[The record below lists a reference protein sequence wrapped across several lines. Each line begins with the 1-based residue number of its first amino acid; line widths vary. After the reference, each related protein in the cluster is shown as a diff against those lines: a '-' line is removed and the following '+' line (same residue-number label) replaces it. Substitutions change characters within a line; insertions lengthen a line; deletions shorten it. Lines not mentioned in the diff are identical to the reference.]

1 MTDTASHDTGIPP
14 GGVERLTR
22 LAEEKFGAPVAET
35 SPIAGDASGRAYIRL
50 RHPEGKP
57 PTSVGMIL
65 PEPFEEDALPFI
77 NVQAHFRAVGLPV
90 PEIHAADPGAGVLL
104 LEDGG
109 EQTLEDIWQTGG
121 WDAARPYYEESINVL
136 INLQN
141 APAGKEGRLALSYG
155 FDAGLF
161 ERELHM
167 TRRCAFE
174 ALCGISAP
182 EADFAGPFSALAKT
196 LCDLPYVLTHRDYHS
211 RNLMAGGMAGG
222 PEKKA
227 GRLTILDFQDARLGP
242 ATYDLASL
250 VYDSYVSLP
259 EDGRAALIE
268 KFWEESGARNLFS
281 DRLAFDRALSLT
293 ALQRN
298 LKAIGTFAYQKT
310 ERAHPRYIR
319 HIPLTAGHTR
329 RHLAAL
335 AGLDGFAA
343 RLEPYICALENAE
356 EKETVH

>member
-1 MTDTASHDTGIPP
+1 MTDRISPDTGIPLK
-14 GGVERLTR
+14 GIERLIK
-22 LAEEKFGAPVAET
+22 LAEALFGAPVSET

-50 RHPEGKP
+50 RHPGGEP
-57 PTSVGMIL
+57 PTSVGMVL
-65 PEPFEEDALPFI
+65 PAPFEADALPFI
-77 NVQAHFRAVGLPV
+77 NVQAHFRSVGLPV
-90 PEIHAADPGAGVLL
+90 PGILASDPHVGVLL

-109 EQTLEDIWQTGG
+109 EQTIEDLWQASG
-121 WDAARPYYEESINVL
+121 WDAARPYYEESINML

-141 APAGKEGRLALSYG
+141 SPSDKEGRLALSYG

-174 ALCGISAP
+174 ALCGLAAP
-182 EADFAGPFSALAKT
+182 EGDFAVPFSALARA

-211 RNLMAGGMAGG
+211 RNLMAGG

-227 GRLTILDFQDARLGP
+227 GRLIILDFQDARLGP

-250 VYDSYVSLP
+250 VYDSYVPLP
-259 EDGRAALIE
+259 EAARAALIE
-268 KFWEESGARNLFS
+268 KFWEESNARKLFA
-281 DRLAFDRALSLT
+281 DRPAFDRALSLT

-310 ERAHPRYIR
+310 ERGNPRYIR
-319 HIPLTAGHTR
+319 HISLTAEHTR
-329 RHLAAL
+329 RHLTAL
-335 AGLDGFAA
+335 AGLDGFAVQ
-343 RLEPYICALENAE
+343 LEPYICALENAE

>member
-1 MTDTASHDTGIPP
+1 MTDRTSLDTGIPP
-14 GGVERLTR
+14 KGVERLIK
-22 LAEEKFGAPVAET
+22 LAEELFGAPVAKT

-50 RHPEGKP
+50 QHPKSEP

-65 PEPFEEDALPFI
+65 PAPFEEDTLPFI

-90 PEIHAADPGAGVLL
+90 PEIFAADPRAGVLL

-109 EQTLEDIWQTGG
+109 EQTLEDLWQAGG

-141 APAGKEGRLALSYG
+141 APTDKKGCMALGYG

-174 ALCGISAP
+174 TLCGITTP
-182 EADFAGPFSALAKT
+182 EADFAGPFSALAKA
-196 LCDLPYVLTHRDYHS
+196 LCALPYVLTHRDYHS
-211 RNLMAGGMAGG
+211 RNLMTGGS
-222 PEKKA
+222 EKNA
-227 GRLTILDFQDARLGP
+227 GRLIILDFQDARLGP

-250 VYDSYVSLP
+250 VYDSYVPLP
-259 EDGRAALIE
+259 EAARAALIE
-268 KFWEESGARNLFS
+268 KFWEESRARKFFS
-281 DRLAFDRALSLT
+281 DRPAFDRALSLT

-310 ERAHPRYIR
+310 ERGNPRYIR
-319 HIPLTAGHTR
+319 HISLTAEHTR
-329 RHLAAL
+329 RHLTAL
-335 AGLDGFAA
+335 SGLDGFAA
-343 RLEPYICALENAE
+343 QLEPYICALENAE

>member
-1 MTDTASHDTGIPP
+1 MTDKASLDTGIPS
-14 GGVERLTR
+14 GVERLIK
-22 LAEEKFGAPVAET
+22 LAEGLLAAPVAET
-35 SPIAGDASGRAYIRL
+35 SPIAGDASRRAYIRL
-50 RHPEGKP
+50 RHPEGEP

-65 PEPFEEDALPFI
+65 PEPFEEDTLPFI

-90 PEIHAADPGAGVLL
+90 PEILATDPRAGVLL

-109 EQTLEDIWQTGG
+109 EQTLEDLWQAGG
-121 WDAARPYYEESINVL
+121 WDAARPYYEESISVL
-136 INLQN
+136 ISLQN
-141 APAGKEGRLALSYG
+141 APADKKGCLALGYG
-155 FDAGLF
+155 FDASLF

-167 TRRCAFE
+167 TRRCALE
-174 ALCGISAP
+174 ALCGIAAP
-182 EADFAGPFSALAKT
+182 EADFDGPFSALARA

-211 RNLMAGGMAGG
+211 RNIMAGGMTGG
-222 PEKKA
+222 PEKKT
-227 GRLTILDFQDARLGP
+227 GRLFVLDFQDARLGP

-250 VYDSYVSLP
+250 VYDSYVPLP
-259 EDGRAALIE
+259 QAARAALIE
-268 KFWEESGARNLFS
+268 KFWEESNARNIFS
-281 DRLAFDRALSLT
+281 DRPAFDRALSLT

-310 ERAHPRYIR
+310 ERGNPRYIQY
-319 HIPLTAGHTR
+319 ISLTAEHTR

-343 RLEPYICALENAE
+343 QLEPYIRALENAE

>member
-1 MTDTASHDTGIPP
+1 MTDRASPDTGS
-14 GGVERLTR
+14 GGVERLIK
-22 LAEEKFGAPVAET
+22 LAEGLLAAPVAET
-35 SPIAGDASGRAYIRL
+35 SPIAGDASGRTYIRL
-50 RHPEGKP
+50 RHPEGEP

-90 PEIHAADPGAGVLL
+90 PEILATDPRAGVLL

-109 EQTLEDIWQTGG
+109 EQTLEDLWQAGG
-121 WDAARPYYEESINVL
+121 WDAAQPYYEESINVL

-141 APAGKEGRLALSYG
+141 SPADKEGCMALGYV
-155 FDAGLF
+155 FDTGLF

-167 TRRCAFE
+167 TRRCALE
-174 ALCGISAP
+174 ALCGIAAP
-182 EADFAGPFSALAKT
+182 EADFDEPFSALARA

-211 RNLMAGGMAGG
+211 RNIMAGG
-222 PEKKA
+222 PEINP
-227 GRLTILDFQDARLGP
+227 GRLLILDFQDARLGP

-250 VYDSYVSLP
+250 VYDSYVPLP
-259 EDGRAALIE
+259 EAARATLIE
-268 KFWEESGARNLFS
+268 NFWEGSHVRNLFP
-281 DRLAFDRALSLT
+281 DRPAFDRALSLT

-310 ERAHPRYIR
+310 ERGNPRYLRYIS
-319 HIPLTAGHTR
+319 LTAEHTR

-343 RLEPYICALENAE
+343 QLESYICALENAE